1 MEINITIEKE
11 LLYFFPPSPAP
22 SFFLLF
28 PALNTH
34 YTHALNCLLPALH
47 PIWFHTLVSSPVNS
61 QVLDSAVVFPLSRL
75 PHPAVSVVSPAPPWP
90 LGQHV
95 VWPYPSPVP
104 PDLNTPGSQERLP
117 VFSPQSCKDTL
128 LCHPRGFWEQFPI
141 HALIQHKAVLI
152 FRAVFCYARSSASKD
167 VT

>member
-1 MEINITIEKE
+1 MEINITIVKE
-11 LLYFFPPSPAP
+11 LLYFFPPPPAP

-34 YTHALNCLLPALH
+34 YTHAPNCLLPALH

-75 PHPAVSVVSPAPPWP
+75 PHPAVSVTSPVSPWP
-90 LGQHV
+90 LGQHM

-104 PDLNTPGSQERLP
+104 PDLNTPGRETPSSQSTEPQGYSALPSLRLLGAISYSRFNPARGCFDLLWGFLLMPGP
-117 VFSPQSCKDTL
+117 VHQRT
-128 LCHPRGFWEQFPI
+128 
-141 HALIQHKAVLI
+141 
-152 FRAVFCYARSSASKD
+152 
-167 VT
+167 